1 MSEQTAPEPTMEEI
15 LASIRRI
22 ISEDD
27 APGAAAGGAAA
38 GKADGFEPPAEAAAQ
53 LQAHSSAAEED
64 DVLELTE
71 RAPPAAPAETHGD
84 VDVYSAKAEPEAS
97 ETVHAEAPPTAAPEP
112 EAIAEPEAP
121 APRTDETLIGSP
133 ALESAASAFERLSA
147 SLVKPPAPPVTP
159 LAMPASGRTLE
170 DLTREL
176 LRPLLKAWLDEN
188 LPGIV
193 QARVD
198 EEVER
203 IAHRRVR

>member
-27 APGAAAGGAAA
+27 APGATASAEPADDWEAPAQAETAHAEPDAKGAQ
-38 GKADGFEPPAEAAAQ
+38 EAQ
-53 LQAHSSAAEED
+53 D

-71 RAPPAAPAETHGD
+71 RAPTPAETHGD
-84 VDVYSAKAEPEAS
+84 VDVYSAEVKAEIDPPATGEEVHAAAAQPEA
-97 ETVHAEAPPTAAPEP
+97 VAQAAAEPAGDALVGGTAA
-112 EAIAEPEAP
+112 A
-121 APRTDETLIGSP
+121 
-133 ALESAASAFERLSA
+133 SAASAFDRLSA
-147 SLVKPPAPPVTP
+147 SFDKPAG
-159 LAMPASGRTLE
+159 AIASMGMPAAGRTLE

-176 LRPLLKAWLDEN
+176 LRPLLKTWLDEN

-203 IAHRRVR
+203 ISRGRVR

>member
-1 MSEQTAPEPTMEEI
+1 MEEI

-27 APGAAAGGAAA
+27 APGAAAGGAAV
-38 GKADGFEPPAEAAAQ
+38 KSEGFEPPAEAAAQ
-53 LQAHSSAAEED
+53 LQAQSSAAEED
-64 DVLELTE
+64 DVLELTQ
-71 RAPPAAPAETHGD
+71 RAPEPAPAETHGD
-84 VDVYSAKAEPEAS
+84 VDVYSAKSEPEPKEDAHA
-97 ETVHAEAPPTAAPEP
+97 HAEAAPATAPEPEP
-112 EAIAEPEAP
+112 EAIAEPDAP
-121 APRTDETLIGSP
+121 APRRDETLVGSP

-159 LAMPASGRTLE
+159 LAMPAPGRTLE

-176 LRPLLKAWLDEN
+176 LRPLLKSWLDEN